1 MALTLGTTST
11 APTRDASA
19 MAAPASLPV
28 NVIAANEARR
38 RAALS
43 SYQEATAGGA
53 AAQGRIEADRITA
66 SRDLAAALE
75 NARFQGMSSLASIG
89 QARSPR
95 FADRFRRQLTRQEL
109 RQRGELERQTAMQL
123 SSVEEMMASA
133 RRARDRELL
142 GLEADEV
149 LQRTALDRIFT
160 PPTFRSAQ

>member
-1 MALTLGTTST
+1 MSTTST

-19 MAAPASLPV
+19 ISAPASLPV
-28 NVIAANEARR
+28 EVVAANEARR

-43 SYQEATAGGA
+43 SYQEATARGVTE
-53 AAQGRIEADRITA
+53 QGRIEADRVTS
-66 SRDLAAALE
+66 SRDLAATLE
-75 NARFQGMSSLASIG
+75 NARFQGMSSLAGIG

-123 SSVEEMMASA
+123 SSVEEMMAAA
-133 RRARDRELL
+133 RQARDRQLL
-142 GLEADEV
+142 QIEGDEA

-160 PPTFRSAQ
+160 PPTFRSA